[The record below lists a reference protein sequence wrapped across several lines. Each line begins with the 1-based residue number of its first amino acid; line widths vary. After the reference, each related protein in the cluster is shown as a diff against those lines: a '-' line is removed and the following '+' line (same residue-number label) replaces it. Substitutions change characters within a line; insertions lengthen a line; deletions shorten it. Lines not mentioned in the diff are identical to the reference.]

1 MPGSSHHGRE
11 EPPEVAVLVKHGG
24 GLTRRYTRETG
35 AVSYSESMTSIP
47 WGWQLLV
54 SFAVPIISALGAYWV
69 ATMTARRA
77 DRRRDKDQEAEEA
90 RRQEDRTAEEA
101 RRREDLKAA
110 DKRRTED
117 RAAEEARRQQD
128 RNDRER
134 ERLDQLRRE
143 SNSRQ
148 RRAVAELSSTF
159 KQAWYQATDEQ
170 IAVTLEECGEVN
182 TMIRRSSAV
191 AQFYREVTHAV
202 VLLELELD
210 NQEVLDQLLVL
221 RKIVN
226 DQYGGLAELKK
237 TQPGGDPVQHL
248 TRMAEYPTMTQEIVD
263 QQMVLEIVAS
273 RVLRD

>member
-1 MPGSSHHGRE
+1 MN
-11 EPPEVAVLVKHGG
+11 
-24 GLTRRYTRETG
+24 
-35 AVSYSESMTSIP
+35 SIP
-47 WGWQLLV
+47 WGWQV
-54 SFAVPIISALGAYWV
+54 AISFAVPIISALGAYLV
-69 ATMTARRA
+69 AWMTARRA

-90 RRQEDRTAEEA
+90 RRQEDR
-101 RRREDLKAA
+101 
-110 DKRRTED
+110 
-117 RAAEEARRQQD
+117 AAEELRRKEDLEAAERRRQQD
-128 RNDRER
+128 RDDRER

-143 SNSRQ
+143 SNARQ
-148 RRAVAELSSTF
+148 RRAVADLSSTF
-159 KQAWYQATDEQ
+159 KRAWDQATDEQ
-170 IAVTLEECGEVN
+170 TAAILEGNDEVTTV
-182 TMIRRSSAV
+182 TRRSSSV

-237 TQPGGDPVQHL
+237 PQRGGDPVWHL

-273 RVLRD
+273 KVLRD